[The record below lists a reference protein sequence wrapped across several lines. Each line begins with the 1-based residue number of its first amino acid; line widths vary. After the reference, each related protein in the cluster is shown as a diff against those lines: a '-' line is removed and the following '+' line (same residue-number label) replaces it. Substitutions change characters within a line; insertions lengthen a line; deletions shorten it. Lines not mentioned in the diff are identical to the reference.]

1 MELSITFLEKIVFSA
16 PTRRDVA
23 FIGESICLSVPFF
36 WTESLLLN
44 PALRVW
50 TCGRDDGVCVSR
62 LAREKLEGRRWQ
74 HAVSELM
81 IFLFGL

>member
-44 PALRVW
+44 SPLSALRVW

-62 LAREKLEGRRWQ
+62 LAREKLGERRQ
-74 HAVSELM
+74 RRHCQE
-81 IFLFGL
+81 